1 VILEKDAEDLLDR
14 SWESRRTGSSLRPRK
29 RKKANWIGHVWRR
42 NCRIQHVIEGKIEGR
57 SGGKTRKKT

>member
-1 VILEKDAEDLLDR
+1 VRGKDDGKILSAI
-14 SWESRRTGSSLRPRK
+14 K

-42 NCRIQHVIEGKIEGR
+42 NCRIQHVIEGKIGGR